1 MPSMLTPNA
10 DITTSQNSEGS
21 IILTS
26 TGDWTVA
33 GIHDLATKLINLLE
47 HYNNQSVQWDIANI
61 GEIDSAGMM
70 LFLHYHDLLIA
81 NNCKVSISGETENNL
96 RLSQLL
102 REHIDK
108 KPAVAA
114 TKKAGHSL
122 FQPFYK
128 LGKLT
133 SDFINELL
141 LFFTF
146 FGETT
151 TVFVKSLRHP
161 SSIRYGAII
170 KNIEESGVRAIPI
183 IILTSFLIGVVIT
196 YQGAVQLEKFGANIF
211 IVEMIGIS
219 LTRELAPLITAIVVA
234 GRTGSAYTAQLGVM
248 KITEEMDA
256 MRTMGFNPHH
266 FLVIPRILALMIAL
280 PLLVFLADIV
290 GIFAGMIIS
299 EVHLQLS
306 FSEFFHR
313 LQNVL
318 AVKHV
323 WIGLIKAPFF
333 AFLIGIISCF
343 RGFQVE
349 KNTESI
355 GRYTTISVVNAIFLV
370 IACDAIFSVI
380 LTEMGI

>member
-1 MPSMLTPNA
+1 MPSMLMVNA
-10 DITTSQNSEGS
+10 GITASQDTEKR
-21 IILTS
+21 IVLTS

-33 GIHDLATKLINLLE
+33 GLGGLAVQLAKLTDS
-47 HYNNQSVQWDIANI
+47 YKNQIIQWDITNVA
-61 GEIDSAGMM
+61 EIDSAGMM

-81 NNCKVSISGETENNL
+81 NNCKVNIVGETENNH

-108 KPAVAA
+108 KEKVD
-114 TKKAGHSL
+114 TKQEKHSL
-122 FQPFYK
+122 LHPFYR

-133 SDFINELL
+133 SIFFKELL
-141 LFFTF
+141 LFFSF
-146 FGETT
+146 LGETT
-151 TVFVKSLRHP
+151 VVFVKSLRHP
-161 SSIRYGAII
+161 SKIRYGAII

-234 GRTGSAYTAQLGVM
+234 GRTGSAITAQLGVM

-290 GIFAGMIIS
+290 GIFAGMVIS
-299 EVHLQLS
+299 EVHLQVS
-306 FSEFFHR
+306 FSEFLTR

-323 WIGLIKAPFF
+323 WIGLIKAPIF
-333 AFLIGIISCF
+333 AFLIAIVSCF
-343 RGFQVE
+343 RGFQVQ

-355 GRYTTISVVNAIFLV
+355 GRYTTISVVNGIFLV

>member
-1 MPSMLTPNA
+1 MQSQRTSKAN
-10 DITTSQNSEGS
+10 ITASQDVEGR
-21 IILTS
+21 IILSS

-33 GIHDLATKLINLLE
+33 CIHDLTIKLTSLLDP
-47 HYNNQSVQWDIANI
+47 YNNQAVQWELANI
-61 GEIDSAGMM
+61 GEIDSVGIM
-70 LFLHYHDLLIA
+70 LFLHYHDLLII
-81 NNCKVSISGETENNL
+81 NRCKVTITGATVNNQ

-102 REHIDK
+102 REHIDTK
-108 KPAVAA
+108 IVVN
-114 TKKAGHSL
+114 TKKVNHGL
-122 FQPFYK
+122 LNPLYQ

-133 SDFINELL
+133 NEFFSELL

-161 SSIRYGAII
+161 LSIRYDAII
-170 KNIEESGVRAIPI
+170 KNIEESGSRAIPI

-256 MRTMGFNPHH
+256 MRTMGFNPYH

-318 AVKHV
+318 DVKHV

-343 RGFQVE
+343 RGFQVQ

>member
-1 MPSMLTPNA
+1 MPSLLTPNA
-10 DITTSQNSEGS
+10 DITASQDAEGR
-21 IILTS
+21 IILSS
-26 TGDWTVA
+26 TGYWTVA
-33 GIHDLATKLINLLE
+33 CIHDLATKLLSLLGDYS
-47 HYNNQSVQWDIANI
+47 HQAIHWDLANI

-81 NNCKVSISGETENNL
+81 NNCHVTIIGATANNL

-108 KPAVAA
+108 KLTVD
-114 TKKAGHSL
+114 TKKERHSL
-122 FQPFYK
+122 FSPLYQ

-133 SDFINELL
+133 SEFFYELM
-141 LFFTF
+141 LFFAF

-161 SSIRYGAII
+161 STIRYGAII

-234 GRTGSAYTAQLGVM
+234 GRTGSSYTAQLGAM

-256 MRTMGFNPHH
+256 MRTMGFNPYH

-343 RGFQVE
+343 RGFQIE
-349 KNTESI
+349 SNTESI

>member
-1 MPSMLTPNA
+1 MPSLLTPKA
-10 DITTSQNSEGS
+10 DITAGQDAEGS

-33 GIHDLATKLINLLE
+33 CIHDLATKLLSLLDA
-47 HYNNQSVQWDIANI
+47 YNKQTVQWDVANI

-70 LFLHYHDLLIA
+70 LFLHYHDLLIT
-81 NNCKVSISGETENNL
+81 NNCKVTITGATENNV
-96 RLSQLL
+96 RLSELL
-102 REHIDK
+102 RQHIDK
-108 KPAVAA
+108 KLAVD
-114 TKKAGHSL
+114 TKKERHSL
-122 FQPFYK
+122 LKPLYQ
-128 LGKLT
+128 LGQLT
-133 SDFINELL
+133 SEFLSELV
-141 LFFTF
+141 LFFAF

-151 TVFVKSLRHP
+151 TIFVKSLRHP
-161 SSIRYGAII
+161 LSIRYGAVI
-170 KNIEESGVRAIPI
+170 KNIEEAGVRAIPI

-211 IVEMIGIS
+211 IVEMVGIS

-266 FLVIPRILALMIAL
+266 FLVIPRILALMITL

-299 EVHLQLS
+299 ELHLQLS

-318 AVKHV
+318 DVKHV

-370 IACDAIFSVI
+370 IACDAVFSVI

>member
-1 MPSMLTPNA
+1 MQSQRTSKAN
-10 DITTSQNSEGS
+10 ITASQDVEGR
-21 IILTS
+21 IILSS

-33 GIHDLATKLINLLE
+33 CIHDLTIKLTSLLDP
-47 HYNNQSVQWDIANI
+47 YNNQAVQWELANI
-61 GEIDSAGMM
+61 GEIDSVGIM
-70 LFLHYHDLLIA
+70 LFLHYHDLLII
-81 NNCKVSISGETENNL
+81 NRCKVTITGATVNNQ

-102 REHIDK
+102 REHIDTK
-108 KPAVAA
+108 IVVN
-114 TKKAGHSL
+114 TKKVNHGL
-122 FQPFYK
+122 LNPLYQ

-133 SDFINELL
+133 NEFFSELL

-161 SSIRYGAII
+161 LSIRYDAII
-170 KNIEESGVRAIPI
+170 KNIEESGARAIPI

-256 MRTMGFNPHH
+256 MRTMGFNPYH

-318 AVKHV
+318 DVKHV

-343 RGFQVE
+343 RGFQVQ

>member
-1 MPSMLTPNA
+1 MPSIGTTKA
-10 DITTSQNSEGS
+10 DISTSQSTGNSVT
-21 IILTS
+21 LTS

-33 GIHDLATKLINLLE
+33 GIHDLATKLASMLSAYSQQTI
-47 HYNNQSVQWDIANI
+47 QWDVANI

-70 LFLHYHDLLIA
+70 LFLHYHDVLVA
-81 NNCKVSISGETENNL
+81 NNCTVTVEGETENN
-96 RLSQLL
+96 RQLSELL
-102 REHIDK
+102 RENIDQADVQPQK
-108 KPAVAA
+108 SP
-114 TKKAGHSL
+114 SN
-122 FQPFYK
+122 PFYK

-133 SDFINELL
+133 SDFFSELL

-161 SSIRYGAII
+161 LSIRYGSIV

-183 IILTSFLIGVVIT
+183 IVVTSFLIGVVIT

-256 MRTMGFNPHH
+256 MRTMGFHPHH

-290 GIFAGMIIS
+290 GIFAGMVIS
-299 EVHLQLS
+299 QVHLQLS

-318 AVKHV
+318 EVKQV
-323 WIGLIKAPFF
+323 VIGLIKAPFF
-333 AFLIGIISCF
+333 ALLIGIISCF

>member
-1 MPSMLTPNA
+1 MPSIQTISADLTITQNA
-10 DITTSQNSEGS
+10 TDN

-33 GIHDLATKLINLLE
+33 GIHDLAAKLSSLL
-47 HYNNQSVQWDIANI
+47 NKIQKNTVQWNVGEI

-70 LFLHYHDLLIA
+70 LFLDYHDVLIA
-81 NNCKVSISGETENNL
+81 NNCKLTVIGETENNK
-96 RLSQLL
+96 RLSELL
-102 REHIDK
+102 GEHIDK
-108 KPAVAA
+108 KIAVD
-114 TKKAGHSL
+114 TKKSASDSTNL
-122 FQPFYK
+122 FYK

-133 SDFINELL
+133 SDFFYELL

-151 TVFVKSLRHP
+151 TVFIRSLRHP
-161 SSIRYGAII
+161 LSLRYGAIV

-183 IILTSFLIGVVIT
+183 IIVTSFLIGVVIT

-256 MRTMGFNPHH
+256 MRTMGFDPHH
-266 FLVIPRILALMIAL
+266 FLVIPRILALMVAL

-290 GIFAGMIIS
+290 GIFAGMVIS
-299 EVHLQLS
+299 QVHLQLS

-318 AVKHV
+318 EVKHV
-323 WIGLIKAPFF
+323 FIGLIKAPFF
-333 AFLIGIISCF
+333 ALLIGIVSCF

-349 KNTESI
+349 KNTDSI